1 MAKEF
6 SLLARPE
13 TFLLMNILSI
23 QHKVF
28 VFHVYLLILR
38 EREREEE
45 SAGRGGGRE
54 REREKIPSKLCTVSA
69 EPIVGLE
76 LMNGEIMT

>member
-13 TFLLMNILSI
+13 IFLLMNILSI

-28 VFHVYLLILR
+28 FVFHVYLLIL
-38 EREREEE
+38 REREEE

-54 REREKIPSKLCTVSA
+54 RERERKYQANSA
-69 EPIVGLE
+69 LSVQSPLWGS
-76 LMNGEIMT
+76 NS